1 MTTEQQ
7 SYTSASRFTRVY
19 AVMIVIIVML
29 TSLSIISLVGYRLL
43 EDKRDY
49 SEDVIQTLKNTT
61 SGSNVRWRFWENNYD
76 VDTNATFVEFTTM
89 SNGTTLF
96 HHTTKGTRKLISQPL
111 HKFLDSSHFVYR
123 RGAGI
128 YYHTTTSKQTMLRG
142 QPVTMRYTVWLSLNR
157 LVRMFVVIL
166 ELVIIILVLSLVIGV
181 WTISK
186 LSQRLNQPLTALTDS
201 TQALIQKPK
210 QSYHET
216 LTVPANPQEV
226 QELGD
231 AFNTLLASLNDTIL
245 KNQQFIS
252 DASHEL
258 RTPIAVIL
266 GHTELLLKHA
276 TDHPE
281 LVSDSVHYI
290 EDEASQMQGLVT
302 SLLELSRSDRAET
315 QLTTIDLV
323 PIVQTVIAQYADGQ
337 QVVAELPETLQLH
350 ANAGQVQQMLTAL
363 IDNARKYS
371 DSSSTVTVRAAQTDD
386 EHVVLTVADQ
396 GIGISD
402 ADKDKIFDRFYR
414 ADQSRS
420 KRVAGYGIGL
430 AIVKQLAALNEAT
443 VAVQDNKPTGSRF
456 VLTFVREQKQV

>member
-1 MTTEQQ
+1 M
-7 SYTSASRFTRVY
+7 
-19 AVMIVIIVML
+19 
-29 TSLSIISLVGYRLL
+29 
-43 EDKRDY
+43 
-49 SEDVIQTLKNTT
+49 
-61 SGSNVRWRFWENNYD
+61 
-76 VDTNATFVEFTTM
+76 
-89 SNGTTLF
+89 
-96 HHTTKGTRKLISQPL
+96 
-111 HKFLDSSHFVYR
+111 
-123 RGAGI
+123 
-128 YYHTTTSKQTMLRG
+128 
-142 QPVTMRYTVWLSLNR
+142 
-157 LVRMFVVIL
+157 
-166 ELVIIILVLSLVIGV
+166 
-181 WTISK
+181 
-186 LSQRLNQPLTALTDS
+186 
-201 TQALIQKPK
+201 
-210 QSYHET
+210 
-216 LTVPANPQEV
+216 
-226 QELGD
+226 
-231 AFNTLLASLNDTIL
+231 
-245 KNQQFIS
+245 
-252 DASHEL
+252 
-258 RTPIAVIL
+258 

>member
-7 SYTSASRFTRVY
+7 HYTSASRFTRVY
-19 AVMIVIIVML
+19 AVMIVVIVML
-29 TSLSIISLVGYRLL
+29 TSLSIVSVVGYRLL

-76 VDTNATFVEFTTM
+76 VNTNATFVEFTTT

-96 HHTTKGTRKLISQPL
+96 RHRTKGTRNLTSRPL
-111 HKFLDSSHFVYR
+111 HSFLGNGHLVYR
-123 RGAGI
+123 RGVGI
-128 YYHTTTSKQTMLRG
+128 YYHTTTSKQATLRG
-142 QPVTMRYTVWLSLNR
+142 QPVTLHYTVWLSLNR
-157 LVRMFVVIL
+157 IVRMFVVII

-181 WTISK
+181 WIISK

-216 LTVPANPQEV
+216 LTVPANPQEI

-266 GHTELLLKHA
+266 GHTELLKKHA

-281 LVSDSVHYI
+281 LVSESVSYI
-290 EDEASQMQGLVT
+290 DDEATQMQELVT

-315 QLTTIDLV
+315 QLATIDLV
-323 PIVQTVIAQYADGQ
+323 PIVRTVFAQYTDGQ
-337 QVVAELPETLQLH
+337 QLVAVLPDALAIR

-363 IDNARKYS
+363 VDNARKYS
-371 DSSSTVTVRAAQTDD
+371 ETQSKVTVHVAQTADD
-386 EHVVLTVADQ
+386 RVALTVADQ

-402 ADKDKIFDRFYR
+402 ADKDKVFDRFYR

-430 AIVKQLAALNEAT
+430 AIVKQLADLNKAT
-443 VAVQDNKPTGSRF
+443 VVVRDNEPVGSRF
-456 VLTFVREQKQV
+456 VLSFLRG